1 MRVRAALPS
10 VANLPTA
17 VAYLPA
23 TVRGMGDDGRMSAQ
37 PAFDY
42 DPDDPVEI
50 LRVLPPQ
57 YHEQFLAEY
66 DAAAAGARRPEHYRE
81 LHKLLR
87 LWRLR
92 AVAYSDPGFDD
103 RLREAQESARTGRRG
118 TPIEEIVPDWNER
131 VAAAERR
138 RAGA

>member
-1 MRVRAALPS
+1 
-10 VANLPTA
+10 
-17 VAYLPA
+17 
-23 TVRGMGDDGRMSAQ
+23 MGDDGNMTAQ
-37 PAFDY
+37 PTYDY

-50 LRVLPPQ
+50 LRVLPAQ

-66 DAAAAGARRPEHYRE
+66 EAAVAGARLPEHYRE
-81 LHKLLR
+81 LHHLLR
-87 LWRLR
+87 LWRLS
-92 AVAYSDPGFDD
+92 AVAFSDPGYET
-103 RLREAQESARTGRRG
+103 RLGEAQESARTGRRG

>member
-1 MRVRAALPS
+1 MS
-10 VANLPTA
+10 
-17 VAYLPA
+17 
-23 TVRGMGDDGRMSAQ
+23 DDGAMTAQ
-37 PAFDY
+37 EAYDY

-50 LRVLPPQ
+50 LRVLPSQ

-66 DAAAAGARRPEHYRE
+66 DAAVAGARRPEHYRE
-81 LHKLLR
+81 LHHLLR

-92 AVAYSDPGFDD
+92 AVAYSDPGFDN
-103 RLREAQESARTGRRG
+103 RLRAAQDAARNGTPG

-138 RAGA
+138 RASG